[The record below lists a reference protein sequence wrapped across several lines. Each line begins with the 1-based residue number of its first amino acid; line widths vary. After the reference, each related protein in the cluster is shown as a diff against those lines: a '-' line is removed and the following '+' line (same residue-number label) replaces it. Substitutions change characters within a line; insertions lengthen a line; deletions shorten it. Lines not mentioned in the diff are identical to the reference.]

1 MQAWNKR
8 NEERTLRRSDKLLLN
23 KFSQYLIPTMITYAA
38 LSLNEFVDSMLVS
51 NLLGSEAMAI
61 VNIGVPVVLVMSA
74 AYALLGQG
82 GATLYAIAAG
92 RRDRESAGKSLTAA
106 LIMALIT
113 GFAIMIPGL
122 IFLDPLAGLLCKEE
136 ALRGAFDTYL
146 RVLLLSA
153 PLEVVILTL
162 ASFLPSAG
170 YPGLSTA
177 VNVVANVVN
186 ITMDIVYIKVF
197 GMGVDGAAWATLA
210 GYLVATLVVLLGAM
224 SGRVK
229 LYISKDIKASMATV
243 PEIIALGRP
252 DAMNQIGLS
261 IQFAVCNRLAM
272 AAAGANGIVAFSL
285 CMQSGSVMSI
295 FIGAVIGAS
304 VPLMAVLHG
313 QSDYKGEADILR
325 TSMMGQFF
333 VSLAGTVILFAFAHQ
348 AAALYNITEPS
359 QLSMAVHA
367 FRIYV
372 LMFVPRYALVVYYRY
387 LKVIG
392 LTRYSTILASL
403 DSFAAVIPVAWIMV
417 KTSGINGLW
426 WAFPVTATALLLIT
440 LLCNIR
446 IAAGSDGRLKGPLL
460 IEVEKE
466 GDPETV
472 MDVTIEKGSMDISL
486 ISEKVQ
492 EICEEKGLSKVDAMR
507 VAMAVEEIAV
517 YTANKKSQSSY
528 ADVLVRLYKG
538 NVEIDFRTLGEVF
551 DPNADDVSDIAE
563 NVQILRSIV
572 SDISNEYILGMNST
586 RITIKG
592 KSEDGKTGDEN
603 AGDEKEK

>member
-1 MQAWNKR
+1 MQAINHR
-8 NEERTLRRSDKLLLN
+8 YEERTLRRSDKLLLN

-51 NLLGSEAMAI
+51 NLLGSDAMAI

-92 RRDRESAGKSLTAA
+92 RRDRESAGKSLTAS
-106 LIMALIT
+106 LIMALVI
-113 GFAIMIPGL
+113 GFLIMIPGL
-122 IFLDPLAGLLCKEE
+122 ILLDPLAGILCKEE
-136 ALRGAFDTYL
+136 ALRGTFVAYL

-186 ITMDIVYIKVF
+186 IMMDVVYIKVF
-197 GMGVDGAAWATLA
+197 HLGVEGAAWATLS
-210 GYLVATLVVLLGAM
+210 GYLVATAVVLLGAM
-224 SGRVK
+224 SGKVR
-229 LYISKDIKASMATV
+229 LYISKDIKASMGTIG
-243 PEIIALGRP
+243 EIFALGRP

-272 AAAGANGIVAFSL
+272 AAAGASGIVAFSL
-285 CMQSGSVMSI
+285 CIQSSSVMSI

-313 QSDYKGEADILR
+313 QSDLKGEADILR
-325 TSMMGQFF
+325 TSMLGQFLM
-333 VSLAGTVILFAFAHQ
+333 SLSGTVILFIFAKQ
-348 AAALYNITEPS
+348 VAGLYNITDPS

-367 FRIYV
+367 FRIYI
-372 LMFVPRYALVVYYRY
+372 LMFVPRFALVVYYRY

-392 LTRYSTILASL
+392 LTHYSTILASL

-417 KTSGINGLW
+417 AAIGINGLW
-426 WAFPVTATALLLIT
+426 WAFPLTASLLVIIT
-440 LLCNIR
+440 LLCNLR
-446 IAAGSDGRLKGPLL
+446 IAAKSDGRLKAPLL

-492 EICEEKGLSKVDAMR
+492 DICEEKGLSKVDAMR

-528 ADVLVRLYKG
+528 ADVLVRIYRG

-551 DPNADDVSDIAE
+551 DPNEDDVSDIAE

-572 SDISNEYILGMNST
+572 SDISNEYILGMNSI

-592 KSEDGKTGDEN
+592 KSEDGK
-603 AGDEKEK
+603 

>member
-1 MQAWNKR
+1 MHANEDKR
-8 NEERTLRRSDKLLLN
+8 DEGKLLRSDKLLLR
-23 KFSQYLIPTMITYAA
+23 KFSQYLVPTMITYAA

-61 VNIGVPVVLVMSA
+61 VNIGVPVVLLMAA

-92 RRDRESAGKSLTAA
+92 RRDQRTAGESLTASMM
-106 LIMALIT
+106 LSLVI
-113 GFAIMIPGL
+113 GFIIMIPGIML
-122 IFLDPLAGLLCKEE
+122 LDPVAGILCKEE
-136 ALRGAFDTYL
+136 ALRGSFDVYL
-146 RVLLLSA
+146 RVLLLLA
-153 PLEVVILTL
+153 PLEVMILTL
-162 ASFLPSAG
+162 ATFLPAAG

-177 VNVVANVVN
+177 VNVVANIVN
-186 ITMDIVYIKVF
+186 IMMDVVYIKVF
-197 GMGVDGAAWATLA
+197 HLGVEGAAWATLTGYIAA
-210 GYLVATLVVLLGAM
+210 GLLVAAGAM

-229 LYISKDIKASMATV
+229 LYISRDIKSSMGCV
-243 PEIIALGRP
+243 REIFDLGKP

-261 IQFAVCNRLAM
+261 MQFAVCNRLAM
-272 AAAGANGIVAFSL
+272 AAGGANGIVALSF
-285 CMQSGSVMSI
+285 CMQSSSVMSV
-295 FIGAVIGAS
+295 FVGAVIGAS

-313 QSDYKGEADILR
+313 QSDYRGEAGILK
-325 TSMMGQFF
+325 TAMISQFV
-333 VSLAGTVILFAFAHQ
+333 VSLAGTVLMFVFAPQ
-348 AAALYNITEPS
+348 AAALYNIKEAARLAMS
-359 QLSMAVHA
+359 VHA

-392 LTRYSTILASL
+392 LTGYSTVLSAL

-417 KTSGINGLW
+417 KMTGIDGLW
-426 WAFPVTATALLLIT
+426 WSFPLTAVLLIILT
-440 LLCNIR
+440 LVCNGMY
-446 IAAGSDGRLKGPLL
+446 AARSGGRLRGPLL
-460 IEVEKE
+460 IEYEKE

-472 MDVTIEKGSMDISL
+472 MDATITRDSTDISL

-492 EICEEKGLSKVDAMR
+492 EICEERGLDKIDAMR

-517 YTANKKSQSSY
+517 YTANRQTESSY
-528 ADVLVRLYKG
+528 ADVLVRIYRG
-538 NVEIDFRTLGEVF
+538 NVEIDFRSMGEVF
-551 DPNADDVSDIAE
+551 DPNADYEGDIAE

-592 KSEDGKTGDEN
+592 KNEDGE
-603 AGDEKEK
+603 